1 MMLTGS
7 PLGRWLAAALFV
19 SSITGGARGQAIAP
33 NEAEGAP
40 AAEPRSVVVLA
51 VRGDAL
57 DVERL
62 RTSLSQELGRVV
74 VLEGEPRQ
82 AALHGVV
89 TVAYRKAE
97 GELAVAWDSG
107 GQTVTR
113 VVAAPADAASIP
125 GDAAL
130 LAGNLAHA
138 QLDDLLPAA
147 PPALPAAPAATPPA
161 PLPPAPVPPPPVVPD
176 ERPVTVGVFYPLAS
190 HHDDAQVLSHFDL
203 NLIYGRVG
211 SIDGAQLGGV
221 NVVSRPGEQAVR
233 MEGLQVGFVSNLV
246 HGEVRGVQGAGLFN
260 FGSGTV
266 HGAQLAFGANL
277 AESAVRGL
285 QSSFLFNR
293 SGDLHGLQL
302 SAVNVAGDVDGVQ
315 LGIVNVAR
323 RVRGVSIGLVN
334 IADDIDGLPLAPF
347 SVTKSGGVHP
357 VLWSGSSSLGN
368 AGVKLAT
375 RHTYT
380 LFYGSYHRAFDL
392 QFVGGGFALGGGVG
406 LGSGFR
412 ADVDVSGTYLVSPE
426 LSSNALGDRTYH
438 EQLVQPRLRLML
450 AYRAFAHLG
459 AFVGVAA
466 TGQVRSELGWE
477 RVTASVGPEI
487 FGGIEL

>member
-7 PLGRWLAAALFV
+7 RLARWAVATLFV
-19 SSITGGARGQAIAP
+19 SSIAVGARAQEAAAP
-33 NEAEGAP
+33 Q
-40 AAEPRSVVVLA
+40 PRSVVVLA

-62 RTSLSQELGRVV
+62 RTSLSRELGREV
-74 VLEGEPRQ
+74 VLEGEPRG
-82 AALHGVV
+82 ASVHGVV
-89 TVAYRKAE
+89 TVAYREPQA
-97 GELAVAWDSG
+97 ELAVAWDSG

-113 VVAAPADAASIP
+113 VVAAPADVTLIP

-138 QLDDLLPAA
+138 QLDDLLPSTEPAIPLIA
-147 PPALPAAPAATPPA
+147 PAPVLPAV
-161 PLPPAPVPPPPVVPD
+161 PPAPVPLPAPPLIHD
-176 ERPVTVGVFYPLAS
+176 ERPITVGVFYPLAS

-221 NVVSRPGEQAVR
+221 NVVSREGEQAVR
-233 MEGLQVGFVSNLV
+233 MEGLQLGLVSNLV

-260 FGSGTV
+260 FGSGAV

-277 AESAVRGL
+277 AEGAVRGL
-285 QSSFLFNR
+285 QSALLFNR

-315 LGIVNVAR
+315 LGLVNVAR

-357 VLWSGSSSLGN
+357 VMWSGSSTFGN

-380 LFYGSYHRAFDL
+380 LFFGSYHRAFDL
-392 QFVGGGFALGGGVG
+392 PFVGGGFALGGSVG
-406 LGSGFR
+406 LGAGFR
-412 ADVDVSGTYLVSPE
+412 ADLDLSGTYLVSPE
-426 LSSNALGDRTYH
+426 LSSNALGTRTYH

-450 AYRAFAHLG
+450 AYRAFSHLG

-466 TGQVRSELGWE
+466 AAQVRSELGWD
-477 RVTASVGPEI
+477 RVTARVGPEI
-487 FGGIEL
+487 FAGVEL